1 MNVFMRA
8 SRIRLRFTTNKGKL
22 PTEDMWDLPLVV
34 LRKMANDI
42 NRLLKILME
51 IIEQR
56 ESDKS
61 ASVLL
66 EQTAQRRKLL
76 RELIAKKKLDKLG
89 DSELDVLEKEL
100 ESL

>member
-1 MNVFMRA
+1 
-8 SRIRLRFTTNKGKL
+8 
-22 PTEDMWDLPLVV
+22 
-34 LRKMANDI
+34 
-42 NRLLKILME
+42 ME